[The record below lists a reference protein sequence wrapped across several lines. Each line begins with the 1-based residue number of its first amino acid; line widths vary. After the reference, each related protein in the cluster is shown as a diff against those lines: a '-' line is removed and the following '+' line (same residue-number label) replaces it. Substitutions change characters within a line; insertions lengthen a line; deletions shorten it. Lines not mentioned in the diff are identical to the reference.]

1 MMLHKLLLAGLS
13 ITFSVLCPVVL
24 AARSVEQFEVSVTI
38 PTLEFYVLPVDPRVM
53 EQDQR
58 LNWSLATLKLST
70 LRADFDVKN
79 TNGGISA
86 RLTERAYLQG
96 EFGEID
102 LSVKFNNIQLSL
114 NSQPVVN
121 DARAGRR
128 VPLEI
133 AAMEPPTGYKAGD
146 YHGTVHI
153 LFEALSP

>member
-1 MMLHKLLLAGLS
+1 MVHKLLLAGLS
-13 ITFSVLCPVVL
+13 ITFSALSPVVL
-24 AARSVEQFEVSVTI
+24 AARFVEQFEVSVTI

-53 EQDQR
+53 QQDQR
-58 LNWSLATLKLST
+58 LNWNLATLKLSK

-86 RLTERAYLQG
+86 RLTERAYLLG
-96 EFGEID
+96 DFGEID

-114 NSQPVVN
+114 NAQPVVD

-133 AAMEPPTGYKAGD
+133 AAVEPPKGYKAD
-146 YHGTVHI
+146 HYYGTVHI
-153 LFEALSP
+153 LFEAVSP

>member
-1 MMLHKLLLAGLS
+1 MLHKLLLAALS
-13 ITFSVLCPVVL
+13 ITFSTLSPVVL

-58 LNWSLATLKLST
+58 LDWNLATLKLST
-70 LRADFDVKN
+70 LRADFYVKN

-102 LSVKFNNIQLSL
+102 LNVKFNNIQLSL
-114 NSQPVVN
+114 NTQPVVN

-133 AAMEPPTGYKAGD
+133 AAVEPPKGYKAGD
-146 YHGTVHI
+146 YYGTVHI
-153 LFEALSP
+153 LFEAVSP